1 VVLGLPRGGVVV
13 AAEVARLTRNPLDVV
28 VVRKIGAP
36 GGEEFAI
43 GAVGEEGEPILN
55 DAVISEYGIP
65 DEYVTMATRRAREE
79 LQRRVAAYRQG
90 PRPAVEGKTAVLVD
104 DGAATGATI
113 LAAIETV
120 RRWGARRLM
129 IAVPVASCQAESELR
144 RRVDDLVALYVPR
157 LFWAV
162 GQFYDEFSQVGDDE
176 VRALLARGKKMAA

>member
-1 VVLGLPRGGVVV
+1 MKVPEHGSGHCLPRQAGGNDQGC
-13 AAEVARLTRNPLDVV
+13 R
-28 VVRKIGAP
+28 RKIGAP
-36 GGEEFAI
+36 GSEEFAI

-65 DEYVTMATRRAREE
+65 DEYVSMATRRAREE

-113 LAAIETV
+113 QAAIETV
-120 RRWGARRLM
+120 RRWGARRVM
-129 IAVPVASCQAESELR
+129 IAVPVASRQAESELR

-176 VRALLARGKKMAA
+176 VRALLVRGKKMAA